1 MNLKPVL
8 TATLLLLTASVGPAE
23 ETPDANN
30 PLVTLV
36 TALGEIE
43 LELFED
49 RAPQTTRFFLDLLES
64 GAYDGTAFYR
74 STSLENETGPRL
86 IQGGPLHNV
95 LTGSRPRL
103 VEYSAAEKLTTIETT
118 SVTGLKHTEGTVSM
132 ARDLAATGHVLPDLF
147 ICLGDFPELDEGG
160 RTRPDTKG
168 FPAFGRVTSGL
179 DVVRRIAEP
188 PTDGATWTGR
198 LKGEILSEPVMIES
212 VKVQRGERGP

>member
-1 MNLKPVL
+1 MNLKPII
-8 TATLLLLTASVGPAE
+8 AAALLLLTTSVGPAE
-23 ETPDANN
+23 EAPDASN
-30 PLVTLV
+30 PRVTLV

-43 LELFED
+43 LELFEA
-49 RAPQTTRFFLDLLES
+49 RAPQTTRFFLDLIES

-74 STSLENETGPRL
+74 STSLENEDGARL
-86 IQGGPLHNV
+86 IQGGPLHDV
-95 LTGSRPRL
+95 LTGRRPRL
-103 VEYSAAEKLTTIETT
+103 VEYSAAEKLATIEST

-179 DVVRRIAEP
+179 GVVRRIAESP
-188 PTDGATWTGR
+188 RDGVTWAGR
-198 LKGEILSEPVMIES
+198 LKGEILTEPVVIES
-212 VKVQRGERGP
+212 VSVQGGERGR